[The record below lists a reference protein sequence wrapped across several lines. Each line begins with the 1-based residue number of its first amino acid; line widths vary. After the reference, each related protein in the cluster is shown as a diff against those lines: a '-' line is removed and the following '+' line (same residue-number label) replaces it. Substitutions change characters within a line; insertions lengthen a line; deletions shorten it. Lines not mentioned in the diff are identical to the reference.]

1 MTTLLQFVETT
12 PPGTDKVDLGYIHEF
27 YDRILSPRKDSVS
40 KLLEI
45 GIFNGNSLELW
56 RNYFSNAQIE
66 GADVN
71 QCKRIIGQDRIT
83 QQIGNA
89 YTLEFLSRFEKESY
103 DVIIDDGPHTFETM
117 SFFLTHYLS
126 LIKPG
131 GVLILEDII
140 NRDWT
145 PKLLLLVDNTKYK
158 VSTVDMRN
166 KQQNPHLLARWQ
178 QGLDIIIIET

>member
-1 MTTLLQFVETT
+1 MTTLLQFIETN

-27 YDRILSPRKDSVS
+27 YDRILSPKKDQVS

-56 RNYFSNAQIE
+56 RNYFLNAQIE
-66 GADVN
+66 GADVH
-71 QCKRIIGQDRIT
+71 QCNRIMGQERIT

-89 YTLEFLSRFEKESY
+89 YTLEFLARFEKESY
-103 DVIIDDGPHTFETM
+103 DVVIDDGPHSFETM
-117 SFFLTHYLS
+117 SFFLTHYITL
-126 LIKPG
+126 LKPG

-140 NRDWT
+140 NSDWT
-145 PKLLLLVDNTKYK
+145 PKLLSLIDNTKYK

-166 KQQNPHLLARWQ
+166 KQKNNQLLARWQ
-178 QGLDIIIIET
+178 NGLDIIIIET